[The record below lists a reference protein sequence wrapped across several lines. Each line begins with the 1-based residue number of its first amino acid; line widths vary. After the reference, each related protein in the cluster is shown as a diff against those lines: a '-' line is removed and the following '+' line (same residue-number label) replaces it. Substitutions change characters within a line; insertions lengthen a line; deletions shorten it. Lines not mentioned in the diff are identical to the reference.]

1 MTTPHKSNPSRSN
14 PIASLNRLIPSPPP
28 PPPSPSVAQDT
39 VQAATEVVHD
49 NDDRSIKKKRVS
61 LKRKKSPP
69 LMGYFLTDMINSVIK
84 AELIKHISPSVAKK
98 KK

>member
-1 MTTPHKSNPSRSN
+1 
-14 PIASLNRLIPSPPP
+14 
-28 PPPSPSVAQDT
+28 
-39 VQAATEVVHD
+39 VVHD

-98 KK
+98 KSK